1 MIIKNVCVFCS
12 SSNYVDET
20 FYYQAE
26 LLGRFIASRQWG
38 LVYGGTNVG
47 LMGHIANAVLEG
59 NSSVIGVIPKNIQAK
74 GIENKDCT
82 ELIITDDLSAR
93 KNTMINRSDV
103 FVALPG
109 GFGTLE
115 EIMEVITLKQLQL
128 HNKPV
133 IFLNTNNFYHS
144 LFDFFEM
151 IFSKSFTPDRFRDLY
166 YDAPDIDAIENYL
179 ENYVTP
185 VFKNKWTA

>member
-12 SSNYVDET
+12 SSNYLDEI

-59 NSSVIGVIPKNIQAK
+59 HSSVIGIIPKHIQAK

-82 ELIITDDLSAR
+82 ELIVTDDLSTR

-133 IFLNTNNFYHS
+133 IFLNTNHFYDS
-144 LFDFFEM
+144 LFEFFEN
-151 IFSKSFTPDRFRDLY
+151 IFNKSFTSDRFRDLY
-166 YDAPDIDAIENYL
+166 FNAPDIDAIEKYL
-179 ENYVTP
+179 DNYVTP

>member
-59 NSSVIGVIPKNIQAK
+59 NSSVIGVIPKNI
-74 GIENKDCT
+74 
-82 ELIITDDLSAR
+82 
-93 KNTMINRSDV
+93 
-103 FVALPG
+103 
-109 GFGTLE
+109 
-115 EIMEVITLKQLQL
+115 
-128 HNKPV
+128 
-133 IFLNTNNFYHS
+133 
-144 LFDFFEM
+144 
-151 IFSKSFTPDRFRDLY
+151 
-166 YDAPDIDAIENYL
+166 
-179 ENYVTP
+179 
-185 VFKNKWTA
+185 